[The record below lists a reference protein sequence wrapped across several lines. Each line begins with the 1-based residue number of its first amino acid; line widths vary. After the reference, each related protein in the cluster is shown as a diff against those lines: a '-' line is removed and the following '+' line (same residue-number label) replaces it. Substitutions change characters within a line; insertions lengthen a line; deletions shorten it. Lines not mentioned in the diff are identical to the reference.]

1 MRSKEVKDLSLR
13 PQGRLQPDF
22 HIPGVA
28 AALFAICLLVN
39 VVGTMLMTQN
49 GISSD
54 AVIGSWTVLWILVG
68 TFLLFSLKI
77 ASQWEK
83 AVVLRLGKFHRL
95 AGPGSFWVFPIVDT
109 LANWIDHRVMVTPF
123 SAEKTLTKDTVP
135 VDVDAV
141 LFWVVWDAEK
151 AALEVADYRA
161 AIAWAA
167 QTALREII
175 GQSVLADI
183 LVGRAKMDADLQKII
198 DERTT
203 PWGITVQSVEIRDVI
218 IPPDLEDAMSRQAQA
233 ERERQSRIIL
243 GESEEQIAAS
253 FAEASK
259 AYIHN
264 PTALHLRAMN
274 MLFEG
279 LKEKGALVIVPS
291 SAIDTMNLGGLSGM
305 VSLAQQNLPPEKE
318 NKGILPASHRDGD
331 PSPSPPLS
339 RNYYNESLNYLP
351 GTCAG
356 RDHFPHRLPAS
367 QTGLPFGRP
376 GHPGRGEY
384 PAGHQRRGL
393 PGLLAGLQPGYDY
406 RHPRVAIHRPGSPA
420 PKSQR
425 QVRLLSRRG
434 TRTLE
439 QQGLCGVPPELQ
451 V

>member
-1 MRSKEVKDLSLR
+1 MRIKDIKDLSLR
-13 PQGRLQPDF
+13 QQGTLKPDQ
-22 HIPGVA
+22 HIPSA
-28 AALFAICLLVN
+28 AAFMFALCMLALI
-39 VVGTMLMTQN
+39 VGVITMIQRP
-49 GISSD
+49 GISD
-54 AVIGSWTVLWILVG
+54 NVIGTWTVAWILLG
-68 TFLLFSLKI
+68 SYFLFWMKI

-83 AVVLRLGKFHRL
+83 AVILRLGRFHKL
-95 AGPGSFWVFPIVDT
+95 AGPGLFFLVPFVDT

-161 AIAWAA
+161 AIGWAA

-183 LVGRAKMDADLQKII
+183 LVGRAKMDSDLQKII

-218 IPPDLEDAMSRQAQA
+218 IPPDLENAMSRQAQA

-291 SAIDTMNLGGLSGM
+291 SAVDTMNLGGLSGM
-305 VSLAQQNLPPEKE
+305 VSLAQQNLPKE
-318 NKGILPASHRDGD
+318 DK
-331 PSPSPPLS
+331 
-339 RNYYNESLNYLP
+339 
-351 GTCAG
+351 
-356 RDHFPHRLPAS
+356 
-367 QTGLPFGRP
+367 
-376 GHPGRGEY
+376 
-384 PAGHQRRGL
+384 
-393 PGLLAGLQPGYDY
+393 
-406 RHPRVAIHRPGSPA
+406 
-420 PKSQR
+420 
-425 QVRLLSRRG
+425 
-434 TRTLE
+434 
-439 QQGLCGVPPELQ
+439 
-451 V
+451 